1 MSKDFRYSKT
11 NPFRVVEKKHARINT
26 PGERRGLKLRKKKQ
40 NKNRLMITGLDNGR
54 KNYKQKYENEK
65 KTRIYLIIAL
75 LIIAFGLFII
85 TLRLERVTEEKE
97 NLCYL
102 NPCK

>member
-1 MSKDFRYSKT
+1 M
-11 NPFRVVEKKHARINT
+11 E
-26 PGERRGLKLRKKKQ
+26 E
-40 NKNRLMITGLDNGR
+40 

-65 KTRIYLIIAL
+65 KTSIYLIIAL

-102 NPCK
+102 NHKLTDVTNDLKELLDIDFKDIIKMDCDSGNAERRLSYGE